1 MHSSH
6 DVGGPCECPEVIPS
20 WAQIRRRRRVKGS
33 DPEIFVDVFCL
44 SRQYIGSE
52 RDSGRPALCRCGSTA
67 SIRTSLAWTAI
78 GRCFAISRFRGNR
91 ARNLNWAKSPRNRGQ
106 ITSAPEGGVGC
117 TAPRTRP
124 SAEGRN
130 RAGGQALRSTRCG
143 HQRCRRVFRALGI
156 ALLPNIREA
165 VAALIDGPCRP
176 KRGAKNDVTARNYL
190 MSKGFIL
197 NGVRADADTLGQKL
211 KLQESTAISMPKC
224 NTLRGSIGL

>member
-1 MHSSH
+1 MSAGRASVPKSSLRGLRS
-6 DVGGPCECPEVIPS
+6 DEEEGSNGLGRRSSSTSFIRAANTSAPS
-20 WAQIRRRRRVKGS
+20 GIAG
-33 DPEIFVDVFCL
+33 C
-44 SRQYIGSE
+44 
-52 RDSGRPALCRCGSTA
+52 RPALWRCGSTA

-190 MSKGFIL
+190 KKALS
-197 NGVRADADTLGQKL
+197 
-211 KLQESTAISMPKC
+211 
-224 NTLRGSIGL
+224 